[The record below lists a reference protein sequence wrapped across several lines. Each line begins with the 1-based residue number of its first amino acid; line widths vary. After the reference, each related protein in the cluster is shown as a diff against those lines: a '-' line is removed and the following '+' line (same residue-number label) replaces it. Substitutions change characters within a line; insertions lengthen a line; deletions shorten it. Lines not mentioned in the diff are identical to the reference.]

1 MTSGLLPFGP
11 LEAMMALCDVRAC
24 RAIEAGVE
32 RLFVAVS
39 KRPLG
44 GACAHVPL
52 PSVVERQI
60 KLPSKRDSAPF
71 NASSLE
77 PSARSVAYVTEHTS
91 TTM

>member
-1 MTSGLLPFGP
+1 
-11 LEAMMALCDVRAC
+11 MMALCDVRAC

-71 NASSLE
+71 NASWLE
-77 PSARSVAYVTEHTS
+77 PSARSVVAYVTEHTS